1 MPSAVTE
8 REFYLD
14 TNAYLRL
21 AEVLHPLLKL
31 TFGQP
36 QARLRTIPDVH
47 DEFKRS
53 VRLQTHFSWA
63 MGQKF
68 YEDRKASFPRIS
80 VATRKQIVSERDYLL
95 DDARWR
101 ALPVSQTDMFV
112 LAYGLVM
119 KQVVVS
125 DDRGMKTIADDY
137 GIAMIGVADFLALLY
152 DEGGITIEKI
162 KDVVDVMELRHDVP
176 NRSYFY
182 FTLGELYKMAEMKAN
197 AKNGIDR

>member
-1 MPSAVTE
+1 VPSSVTE

-21 AEVLHPLLKL
+21 ADMLHPLLKL

-53 VRLQTHFSWA
+53 IRLQTHFSWA
-63 MGQKF
+63 MDQKF
-68 YEDRKASFPRIS
+68 CEDRKASFPRIS
-80 VATRKQIVSERDYLL
+80 VATRKQIVNARAYLL
-95 DDARWR
+95 DEARR
-101 ALPVSQTDMFV
+101 NALSVSPTDMFV
-112 LAYGLVM
+112 LAYGLVLS
-119 KQVVVS
+119 QIVIS
-125 DDRGMKTIADDY
+125 DDRGMKAVADIY
-137 GIAMIGVADFLALLY
+137 GITMIGVADFLAMLY

-176 NRSYFY
+176 NPSYFY
-182 FTLGELYKMAEMKAN
+182 FKLGELYKIAEMKVN
-197 AKNGIDR
+197 AKNGVDR

>member
-53 VRLQTHFSWA
+53 VRLQTLFSWA
-63 MGQKF
+63 MDQKF
-68 YEDRKASFPRIS
+68 CEDRKASFPRIS

-101 ALPVSQTDMFV
+101 DLPVSQTDMFV

-137 GIAMIGVADFLALLY
+137 GVAMIGVADFLALLY
-152 DEGGITIEKI
+152 NEGGITIEKI

-182 FTLGELYKMAEMKAN
+182 FMLGELYKMAEMKAN